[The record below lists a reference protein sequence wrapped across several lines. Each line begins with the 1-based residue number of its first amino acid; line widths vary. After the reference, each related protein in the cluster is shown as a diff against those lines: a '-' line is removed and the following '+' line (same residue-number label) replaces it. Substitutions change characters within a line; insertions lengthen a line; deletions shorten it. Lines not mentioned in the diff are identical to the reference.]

1 MQDGD
6 HVDHVLA
13 QWQRELPE
21 LDRTA
26 FAVVGR
32 ISRLAVLLQGQLEP
46 VFAVHG
52 LTGAE
57 FDVLAAL
64 RRAGRPYRLTPGDLS
79 RALIV
84 TSGGLTPRLQALEKR
99 GLIRREPD
107 PDDGRSI
114 PVVLTRSG
122 KQLVEGVLTEHI
134 RNEDRLISRL
144 GDDERNQLAV
154 LLRALA
160 LALGDVSPR
169 LAGKRLRRAK
179 ADQRAASASP
189 G

>member
-1 MQDGD
+1 MERRD

-13 QWQRELPE
+13 QWQRDLPGLE
-21 LDRTA
+21 RTA

-46 VFAVHG
+46 VFTAHG
-52 LTGAE
+52 LTGGE

-84 TSGGLTPRLQALEKR
+84 TSGGLTPRLHALEKQ

-107 PDDGRSI
+107 LADGRST
-114 PVVLTRSG
+114 PVLLTRSG
-122 KQLVEGVLTEHI
+122 KRLVERVLTEHI
-134 RNEDRLISRL
+134 RNEDRLTSGL
-144 GDDERNQLAV
+144 SE
-154 LLRALA
+154 
-160 LALGDVSPR
+160 
-169 LAGKRLRRAK
+169 
-179 ADQRAASASP
+179 
-189 G
+189 